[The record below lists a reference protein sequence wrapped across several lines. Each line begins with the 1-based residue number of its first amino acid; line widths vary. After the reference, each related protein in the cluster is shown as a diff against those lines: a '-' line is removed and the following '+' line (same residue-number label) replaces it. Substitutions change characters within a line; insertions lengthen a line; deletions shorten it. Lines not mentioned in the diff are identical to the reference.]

1 MPRLRRSFSNT
12 YRWKSKTKNKRSRNT
27 SLKMFYKKSGL
38 PEEGEIVICTV
49 SKILYHSVFA
59 KLDEYK
65 ILEGMIHI
73 SEISPGRIRNIR
85 DFVKEGKTI
94 VCKVLRINKEKNQ
107 IDLSIR
113 RVNTMQQVNK
123 LNEYK
128 QEQKAEKLIELI
140 GKQLNKD
147 VKGMYDL
154 VGYKIIETYGALYE
168 GFQRFV
174 LDEELIQ
181 ELKLDKKAEELMLTI
196 IKEKIKPAEVEVHG
210 VLTLQC
216 EEPTGIEIIKKIL
229 TEAEEGEIR
238 ITYISAPKYRIVVKA
253 SDYKT
258 AEGILKNTQEEII
271 TKIKAKKGSGEFNKE

>member
-1 MPRLRRSFSNT
+1 
-12 YRWKSKTKNKRSRNT
+12 
-27 SLKMFYKKSGL
+27 MFYKKSGL

-65 ILEGMIHI
+65 NLEGMIHI

-94 VCKVLRINKEKNQ
+94 VCKVLRITKEKNQ

-123 LNEYK
+123 LNEFK
-128 QEQKAEKLIELI
+128 QEQKAEKLLELI

-147 VKGMYDL
+147 LKAMYDGI
-154 VGYKIIETYGALYE
+154 GYKIIETYGTLYE

-174 LDEELIQ
+174 LDEELIK
-181 ELKLDKKAEELMLTI
+181 ELKLSNKEEELILQI
-196 IKEKIKPAEVEVHG
+196 IKEKIKPAIVEVHG
-210 VLTLQC
+210 VLTLKS
-216 EEPTGIEIIKKIL
+216 EEPNGVEIIKKIL
-229 TEAEEGEIR
+229 IEAEEGEIK

-271 TKIKAKKGSGEFNKE
+271 AKIKAKKGSGEFSKE

>member
-1 MPRLRRSFSNT
+1 
-12 YRWKSKTKNKRSRNT
+12 
-27 SLKMFYKKSGL
+27 MFYKKSGL

-65 ILEGMIHI
+65 MLEGMIHI

-147 VKGMYDL
+147 VRGMYDL

-196 IKEKIKPAEVEVHG
+196 IKDKIKPAEVEVHG

>member
-1 MPRLRRSFSNT
+1 
-12 YRWKSKTKNKRSRNT
+12 
-27 SLKMFYKKSGL
+27 MFYKKSGL
-38 PEEGEIVICTV
+38 PEEGEIAICTV

-59 KLDEYK
+59 RLDEYK
-65 ILEGMIHI
+65 SLEGMIHI

-123 LNEYK
+123 LNDYK
-128 QEQKAEKLIELI
+128 QEQKAEKLLEMI
-140 GKQLNKD
+140 GKQINKD
-147 VKGMYDL
+147 LKKMYDEI
-154 VGYKIIETYGALYE
+154 GYKIIEIYGALYD

-181 ELKLDKKAEELMLTI
+181 ELKLDKKTEELMLQI

-210 VLTLQC
+210 VLTLKS
-216 EEPTGIEIIKKIL
+216 EEPTGAEIIKKIL
-229 TEAEEGEIR
+229 IEAEEGEIK

-271 TKIKAKKGSGEFNKE
+271 TKIKAKKGFGEFTKE